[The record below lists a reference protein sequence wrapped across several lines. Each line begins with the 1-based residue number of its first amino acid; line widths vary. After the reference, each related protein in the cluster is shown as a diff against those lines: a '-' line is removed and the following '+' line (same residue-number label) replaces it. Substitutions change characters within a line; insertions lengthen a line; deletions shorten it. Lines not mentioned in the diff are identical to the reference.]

1 MQILV
6 SRVVLPGG
14 DVYSVF
20 TWLVIPVIVSVTGTE
35 TAAMCPFWSWVGYFI
50 FSITYCFFLYLGGGA
65 TFPCYDE
72 F

>member
-1 MQILV
+1 MQVLL
-6 SRVVLPGG
+6 SRVVLPRG

-20 TWLVIPVIVSVTGTE
+20 TLLAVPVVVSVTGTE

-50 FSITYCFFLYLGGGA
+50 FEITYCFFLYLGGA
-65 TFPCYDE
+65 IFPCYNE